1 MAANKKLKSFSSF
14 IGEQFPP
21 PVVNNPPVNTASGSN
36 IAGLP
41 PDFPPVRSRKQTKM
55 LKRRRKSV

>member
-1 MAANKKLKSFSSF
+1 MDKRKLKPFSSF
-14 IGEQFPP
+14 MSEQFPP
-21 PVVNNPPVNTASGSN
+21 PVVNNPPTNTASGSN

-41 PDFPPVRSRKQTKM
+41 PDFPPVPARKQTKM

>member
-1 MAANKKLKSFSSF
+1 MDNRKLKPFSSF
-14 IGEQFPP
+14 MSEQFPP
-21 PVVNNPPVNTASGSN
+21 PVVNNPPTNTASGSN

-41 PDFPPVRSRKQTKM
+41 PDFPPVPQKNKPKI